1 MLCLIWVAQVPK
13 GLFILP
19 QCQISSL
26 RSSMAMWGKM
36 LHVGPGKPYPNVGWL
51 VKGWKSSLFVPL
63 LRQSANLLKVESVSF
78 FVTLWTGRFALQEL
92 IEIGDKCWTY
102 PSGLQCILPGFLL
115 SIDTD
120 FGLLRKSQNAVSGI
134 CHVPVVTEERKAHKR
149 GRWRQPK
156 PYPGCSGL
164 SSGCRL
170 FPQQSLE
177 LHFSPWSRRR
187 V

>member
-1 MLCLIWVAQVPK
+1 M
-13 GLFILP
+13 
-19 QCQISSL
+19 
-26 RSSMAMWGKM
+26 
-36 LHVGPGKPYPNVGWL
+36 
-51 VKGWKSSLFVPL
+51 PL

-120 FGLLRKSQNAVSGI
+120 FRFVWRQRISLLDTDFGLLRKSQNAVSGI

-149 GRWRQPK
+149 GR
-156 PYPGCSGL
+156 
-164 SSGCRL
+164 
-170 FPQQSLE
+170 
-177 LHFSPWSRRR
+177 
-187 V
+187 